1 MNTSIRSNRERIRRR
16 HWWAWIGLCGALAIH
31 VVDEA
36 ATDFLTFQN
45 TTVLAIREKYPFL
58 PLPIFSFEVWLS
70 LLIFAVV
77 ALTAVSYFVWK
88 GRWAMRP
95 IAYAFAGFM
104 LLNGLFHIAISVYMG
119 ELVSG
124 VYTAPLLLVASVIL
138 IISTHAFHRRD
149 HNR

>member
-1 MNTSIRSNRERIRRR
+1 
-16 HWWAWIGLCGALAIH
+16 
-31 VVDEA
+31 
-36 ATDFLTFQN
+36 
-45 TTVLAIREKYPFL
+45 
-58 PLPIFSFEVWLS
+58 
-70 LLIFAVV
+70 
-77 ALTAVSYFVWK
+77 
-88 GRWAMRP
+88 MRP